1 MRCSIDIHLIAH
13 KMLMKYEVIQPAFYE
28 TAQMQELERTESE
41 SRTARNLN
49 LIILSRLFA
58 LQQRV

>member
-1 MRCSIDIHLIAH
+1 
-13 KMLMKYEVIQPAFYE
+13 MKYEVIQPAFYE